1 MIRDTLIKHKEA
13 IVICEESGPVIANY
27 IALSTQPESK
37 PIAQP
42 LINYTIVKQPLTC
55 SNYGIT
61 SHAKEIYRNKKR
73 EEAIIHVVP
82 TKIVEHVIELTTH
95 MLYQLQYP

>member
-13 IVICEESGPVIANY
+13 IVICEENGPVIANY

-42 LINYTIVKQPLTC
+42 LVNYTIVK
-55 SNYGIT
+55 
-61 SHAKEIYRNKKR
+61 
-73 EEAIIHVVP
+73 
-82 TKIVEHVIELTTH
+82 
-95 MLYQLQYP
+95 